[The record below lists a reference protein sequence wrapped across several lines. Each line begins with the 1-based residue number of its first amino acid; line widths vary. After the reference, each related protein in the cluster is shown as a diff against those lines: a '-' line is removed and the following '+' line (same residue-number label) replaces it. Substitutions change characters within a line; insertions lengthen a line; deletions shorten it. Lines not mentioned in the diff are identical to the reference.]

1 MATYLQTFADFL
13 FAPLDLFT
21 ALDSPVLILALAGIC
36 PLAVVVF
43 CKEVIRWCTSL

>member
-13 FAPLDLFT
+13 FSPLDLFT
-21 ALDSPVLILALAGIC
+21 SLDSPVLILALAGIC
-36 PLAVVVF
+36 PLSVVVF